1 MENAFGQYWWLFL
14 AAAAVIVG
22 LVQAIKVADKASK
35 LSGWYTVI
43 DVLLCGVTGVI
54 MALPGLLPWEGIP
67 LAVMVLGFLSTIGY
81 QTFVKPWIEKG
92 IKAVP

>member
-22 LVQAIKVADKASK
+22 LVQAIKTADKAGK
-35 LSGWYTVI
+35 LKGWYTVF
-43 DVLLCGVTGVI
+43 DVLLCGVAGAA
-54 MALPGLLPWEGIP
+54 MALPGLMPWAGMP

-81 QTFVKPWIEKG
+81 QTFVKPWIDRG
-92 IKAVP
+92 IKGA